1 MAGDEKTKKHELAHC
16 HVHADT
22 FALLGRG
29 WLIFIFTESIS
40 GCNEVLGK

>member
-22 FALLGRG
+22 FGP
-29 WLIFIFTESIS
+29 WMVDFHFY
-40 GCNEVLGK
+40 GKHKRLQ